1 MAKCG
6 ICKLNPGGLPW
17 RGCPYEGRGCYQCPE
32 KCTNKAVYIGGIN
45 ICQEHKEAHHNR
57 LEKIFPIKI
66 DNVFVKT
73 SWGWQ
78 KKLAEDD
85 EKVCGSRL

>member
-1 MAKCG
+1 
-6 ICKLNPGGLPW
+6 
-17 RGCPYEGRGCYQCPE
+17 
-32 KCTNKAVYIGGIN
+32 
-45 ICQEHKEAHHNR
+45 
-57 LEKIFPIKI
+57 
-66 DNVFVKT
+66 VFVKT